1 MVAVD
6 EVSGGLGKSRLFR
19 RGEAGLQG
27 CHPTRF
33 TTEYCPGIL
42 CAWINMVLIGGE
54 LINLSPV
61 CSQEFE

>member
-6 EVSGGLGKSRLFR
+6 EVSGGLGKSWLIR

-33 TTEYCPGIL
+33 ITEYRPVIL
-42 CAWINMVLIGGE
+42 CAWINMILTGGE
-54 LINLSPV
+54 LINLSLV
-61 CSQEFE
+61 YSQEFE

>member
-6 EVSGGLGKSRLFR
+6 EVSGGLGKSRLIR

-33 TTEYCPGIL
+33 ITEYRPVIL
-42 CAWINMVLIGGE
+42 CAWINMILTGGE
-54 LINLSPV
+54 LINLSLV
-61 CSQEFE
+61 YSQEFE